1 MVADGKELTV
11 TPVAEDIAEHP
22 LALVTAT
29 LYDPVVF
36 NVIEEVVAPVLHK

>member
-1 MVADGKELTV
+1 MVAAGKALTV
-11 TPVAEDIAEHP
+11 TPIAEDVAEHP

-36 NVIEEVVAPVLHK
+36 TVMEEVVAPVLHK

>member
-1 MVADGKELTV
+1 MVAAGKELTV
-11 TPVAEDIAEHP
+11 TPVAEDVAEHP

-36 NVIEEVVAPVLHK
+36 TLIEDVVAPVLHK